1 MENFEV
7 ECPDCRNGNWLL
19 WSVSVFWIK
28 EQQSNSKNKIFES
41 SKISLQKKINYIC
54 KNSNNKTSSKQK
66 RKHSKNINKPDYDT
80 VLVTVLEPWIEKNS
94 TVNCVTGRYRII
106 QGKLLSFLTADDKL
120 DFVMS
125 FYCHSVS
132 GIIFWSNEIGE
143 DFVFIFG
150 PVCFL
155 LLKYAIYKTYL
166 NLLFFPFS

>member
-1 MENFEV
+1 M
-7 ECPDCRNGNWLL
+7 
-19 WSVSVFWIK
+19 K
-28 EQQSNSKNKIFES
+28 EQYNRAVEIEYLSTPKSTFR
-41 SKISLQKKINYIC
+41 KKINCIS

-66 RKHSKNINKPDYDT
+66 RKHSKKINKPDYDT
-80 VLVTVLEPWIEKNS
+80 VSVTVLEPWIEKNS

-125 FYCHSVS
+125 FYCHSIG
-132 GIIFWSNEIGE
+132 GIIFWNNEIGE

-166 NLLFFPFS
+166 KLLFFPLQLLRWNWWVLF